1 MGSALK
7 DTSPSPMVTAQML
20 IAAGRTEEAV
30 AQLDRLLDREPRYV
44 EALVQRSLAMILLGR
59 HDEALESADLALKIS
74 RAHPNAHSYRG
85 SALLS
90 LGKAEAALKAYE
102 QVIALAPQA
111 AVAHYNRANAL
122 QRLGRWNDALTSL
135 SEALKLQP
143 AYPDAWVLIGLSA
156 LALGEREQALLCY
169 DNALA
174 IDPKSAAAHYN
185 KGLLLLALGRLD
197 QGWPHYD
204 WRLSWETTIRQAQSR
219 SIARVAPDWHGQV
232 LDRPLLVIPEQG
244 IGDQMFYAGMLA
256 DLEREMPGSTV
267 CIEPRLQSLLA
278 RSFPALN
285 FSSPNHIDAAECIA
299 TGRFGA
305 QIHLASLGR
314 YFRQRQH
321 DMEKVRAAYLKAD
334 PARSEALAARLR
346 AGGKLVCGLS
356 WISKNA
362 ESGRDKSLN
371 LETLL
376 PMLSLQGIDFIDLQ
390 YGDTTEERHSLQSR
404 HGITLNKLDDID
416 NFHDIDSLAALI
428 SACDIVV
435 TVSNTTAHLA
445 AALGKPVL
453 ILLSA
458 SPALFWYWHF
468 GRADSPW
475 YPTAVLLR
483 QETPGDWTTVVDTAT
498 AALAEFAGAHV
509 R

>member
-1 MGSALK
+1 
-7 DTSPSPMVTAQML
+7 MVTAQML

-30 AQLDRLLDREPRYV
+30 AQLDRLLAREPRYV
-44 EALVQRSLAMILLGR
+44 EALVQRSLAMILLARYG
-59 HDEALESADLALKIS
+59 EALASADLALKIS

-90 LGKAEAALKAYE
+90 LGQAEAALKAYD

-174 IDPKSAAAHYN
+174 FDPKSAAAHYN

-197 QGWPHYD
+197 EGWSHYD
-204 WRLSWETTIRQAQSR
+204 WRLTWETTIRQAQSR
-219 SIARVAPDWHGQV
+219 CIARVAPDWHGQA

-244 IGDQMFYAGMLA
+244 LGDQIFYAGMLA
-256 DLEREMPGSTV
+256 DLEREMPGSMV
-267 CIEPRLQSLLA
+267 CIEPRLQALFA

-285 FSSPNHIDAAECIA
+285 FSSPDRIDAAESK
-299 TGRFGA
+299 TSGRFGA

-314 YFRQRQH
+314 YFRRSQSDLQKKIRS
-321 DMEKVRAAYLKAD
+321 AYLNAA
-334 PARSEALAARLR
+334 PAPSQALAKRLH
-346 AGGKLVCGLS
+346 ANGKLVCGLS

-362 ESGRDKSLN
+362 DSGRDKSLN

-376 PMLSLQGIDFIDLQ
+376 PLLSLQGIDFIDLQ
-390 YGDTTEERHSLQSR
+390 YGDTAEERQSLQSQ
-404 HGITLNKLDDID
+404 HGIALHKIDEID

-428 SACDIVV
+428 NACDIVV

-458 SPALFWYWHF
+458 SPALFWYWHVT
-468 GRADSPW
+468 RADSPW

-483 QETPGDWTTVVDTAT
+483 QDTPGDWTTVMATAT